1 MSELTAFPMAPSPS
15 SVAAADNNQ
24 SLPLAATL
32 PSLDRRTILAMP
44 LHITAHPLIAHK
56 LTLLRD
62 KNTTHKDFRN
72 LIHEITFFL
81 GFEASRG
88 LQVSDKVVVTP
99 NNVNAHGKKITSDIS
114 IIPILRAGL
123 GMANAMSE
131 LMPGASIHHI
141 GMYRA
146 KTSLLPVQYYNR
158 LPKEA
163 SCDVAYIMDPC
174 IATSNTIHAV
184 VSIVKRWGAK
194 KIIVISV
201 VGSKDGVDKLLEKH
215 PDIDVYISAVDS
227 VLSES
232 GMIIPG
238 FGDAGDRQFGT
249 PVDEI
254 PDLLPDAV
262 TTTSPSKKA
271 KH

>member
-1 MSELTAFPMAPSPS
+1 
-15 SVAAADNNQ
+15 
-24 SLPLAATL
+24 
-32 PSLDRRTILAMP
+32 MP
-44 LHITAHPLIAHK
+44 LHVTAHPLIAHK

-62 KNTTHKDFRN
+62 RNTTHRDFRN

-88 LQVSDKVVVTP
+88 LPVADKAVVTP
-99 NNVNAHGKKITSDIS
+99 NNVNAEGKKLSCKIA

-123 GMANAMSE
+123 GMADAMSE
-131 LMPGASIHHI
+131 LIPGASVHHI

-158 LPKEA
+158 LPKDTV
-163 SCDVAYIMDPC
+163 CDVAYIMDPC

-194 KIIVISV
+194 RIVVISV
-201 VGSKDGVDKLLEKH
+201 IGSKDGVDKLLEKH
-215 PDIDVYISAVDS
+215 PDIEVYISAVDS

-254 PDLLPDAV
+254 PDLLPEVV
-262 TTTSPSKKA
+262 TDFSPSKKA